1 MKSPVIVKISWS
13 WKLFNFIIQF
23 VFLFIVNI
31 FVSGWVLDGHKMNF
45 RSHWNLFRPQMTLN
59 LLQWWIDSINWQY
72 IFELYVVQIWVVD
85 WIHQAADWNLLM
97 LHHWLDH
104 QSAVIFWLKTIWS
117 IFSFALEIQKLNI
130 YRHWYRGFDL
140 MALS

>member
-31 FVSGWVLDGHKMNF
+31 FISGWVLDGHQMNF
-45 RSHWNLFRPQMTLN
+45 CSQDLFWPQMTLN

-72 IFELYVVQIWVVD
+72 IFELYVVQIWG
-85 WIHQAADWNLLM
+85 
-97 LHHWLDH
+97 
-104 QSAVIFWLKTIWS
+104 WS
-117 IFSFALEIQKLNI
+117 IEFIKQLIETCWCYIIDWTINQL
-130 YRHWYRGFDL
+130 
-140 MALS
+140 